1 MNCIYGIRSETES
14 NVHTKACGYVMF
26 LFNHSN
32 IKYAKFVYNYTLKLN
47 TISFVTLNLNLQK
60 KKKLRDFNVSR
71 IVEVLN
77 YNDINKNNALCSEI

>member
-1 MNCIYGIRSETES
+1 MVLEVSETES

-60 KKKLRDFNVSR
+60 KKKTVSR